1 MVINTNANVLDAGN
15 VPLLVAYAYVN
26 YPFQTF
32 NSVFIIFFSVFKSC
46 YPCLCTWS
54 QFMVYVSFTDTY
66 CFLIIS
72 KHRTIKQV
80 WSCTLLHGKKSIN
93 FPMSSAW
100 KFWYFHQFNALSPTF
115 YWVSTC
121 TNVLSKTLFFYQ
133 KGCHSWEAGMAHS
146 RAVLT
151 EEFADKGYA
160 LMCFSQSYALQP
172 NLWSGCSSEVWR
184 NLSGCCE

>member
-121 TNVLSKTLFFYQ
+121 TNVLSKTLFFL
-133 KGCHSWEAGMAHS
+133 SERLSFLRS
-146 RAVLT
+146 RY
-151 EEFADKGYA
+151 GPQ
-160 LMCFSQSYALQP
+160 QSCVDR
-172 NLWSGCSSEVWR
+172 GICR
-184 NLSGCCE
+184 